1 MKLPNELIQKIQF
14 DYVKDKYQDSV
25 FVFPTLDPELIKQVL
40 ESFVS
45 WAENEGFLENTAIDI
60 SSLLPSPPNKKSNA
74 P

>member
-1 MKLPNELIQKIQF
+1 MNLPNELIQKIQF

-45 WAENEGFLENTAIDI
+45 WAENEGFLEDTVVDI
-60 SSLLPSPPNKKSNA
+60 SSLLPNPPNKK
-74 P
+74 